1 MFAEYIYIYIY
12 NHIFFHVLPK
22 KKRSSEIAHI
32 HCFNTLTAFLLHN
45 IKIYALMYHAYD
57 VLRMHEKDESISLN
71 MYWLIAVRTI
81 LSSKLHRGIVHT

>member
-1 MFAEYIYIYIY
+1 MFCR
-12 NHIFFHVLPK
+12 K

-32 HCFNTLTAFLLHN
+32 HCFNTSTAFLLHN
-45 IKIYALMYHAYD
+45 IKIYAMMYHAYD

-81 LSSKLHRGIVHT
+81 LSSKLHQGIVHT